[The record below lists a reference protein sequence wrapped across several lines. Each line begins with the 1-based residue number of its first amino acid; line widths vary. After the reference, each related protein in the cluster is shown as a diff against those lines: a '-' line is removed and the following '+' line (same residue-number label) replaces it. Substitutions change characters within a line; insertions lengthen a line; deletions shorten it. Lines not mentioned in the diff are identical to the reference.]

1 MRRHVEREGAGTPE
15 RPEESPLVTHLAA
28 EQVEHLE
35 AEGATVNKRPDGT
48 ALVTTFVAGGV
59 EMTGRTK

>member
-1 MRRHVEREGAGTPE
+1 MSSAKERG
-15 RPEESPLVTHLAA
+15 RLKDLEESPLVTHLAA